1 MYPAH
6 PLCSV
11 FTQPVI
17 LHFSLLPLFLRL
29 SFLPSNFTL
38 TYTSCLACPL
48 PLPPSLWAL
57 ARGVRRFQLT
67 KQKPCSPPPPLP
79 LFKHQPVF
87 LSSSCCC
94 TANNRMGRRENQRH
108 RKKERA
114 NTRHFHDFKLYFL
127 DASLHWRAWPP
138 AGKPGSLSKTV
149 ISFFKYVSIV
159 SFRKFVVSSQHSSSS
174 H

>member
-1 MYPAH
+1 MYDDTFKFSQTGQRWWIKE
-6 PLCSV
+6 SV
-11 FTQPVI
+11 KIQSIFHEKSGNFKTKCPCLAVNVSSSPTLQCI
-17 LHFSLLPLFLRL
+17 YTASHLALLPSL
-29 SFLPSNFTL
+29 SFPQVIFLPSNFTL

-94 TANNRMGRRENQRH
+94 TANNWGWREERIKDTE
-108 RKKERA
+108 RK
-114 NTRHFHDFKLYFL
+114 
-127 DASLHWRAWPP
+127 
-138 AGKPGSLSKTV
+138 GKHKTLSW
-149 ISFFKYVSIV
+149 F
-159 SFRKFVVSSQHSSSS
+159 
-174 H
+174 